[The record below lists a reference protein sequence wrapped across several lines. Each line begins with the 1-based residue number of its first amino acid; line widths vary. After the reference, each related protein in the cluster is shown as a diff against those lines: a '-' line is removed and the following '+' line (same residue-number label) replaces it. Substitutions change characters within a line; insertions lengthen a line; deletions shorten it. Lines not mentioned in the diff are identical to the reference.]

1 MPRKTRILQEAW
13 NMKERINVLTISLAA
28 ILAMLLF
35 IPLPILL
42 FKILYVADF
51 LLAGAICL
59 IGIISAIKKA
69 NGKPTPYLLLYF
81 SLFTLALNINSARNI
96 LLFAKGEIGEIPII
110 PKVIDELFSFGF
122 AQGMLLFAAIVTL
135 TFFSFSI
142 PNKNY
147 AENIKET
154 LRFCRGTLIAHILLY
169 IAITLTAC
177 FIAHVSNGTAFFES
191 FQLYLPYSTAQTFL
205 FLIPLTVCGVGIVF
219 LKWGE

>member
-1 MPRKTRILQEAW
+1 MPRKTRILQKAW
-13 NMKERINVLTISLAA
+13 NMKERINFLTISLAA

-122 AQGMLLFAAIVTL
+122 AQGMLLFAAIIAL

-147 AENIKET
+147 CENMKAT
-154 LRFCRGTLIAHILLY
+154 LRFCRGTIIAHILLY
-169 IAITLTAC
+169 IVITLTAC
-177 FIAHVSNGTAFFES
+177 FIAHFSNGVAFLES
-191 FQLYLPYSTAQTFL
+191 LKLYLSYSTAQCFL
-205 FLIPLTVCGVGIVF
+205 FFMPLTVCGVGIAF